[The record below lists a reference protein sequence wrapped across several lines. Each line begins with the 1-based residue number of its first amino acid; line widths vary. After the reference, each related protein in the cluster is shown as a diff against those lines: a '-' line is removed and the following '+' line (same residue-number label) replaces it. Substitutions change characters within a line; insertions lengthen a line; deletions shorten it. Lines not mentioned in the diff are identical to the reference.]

1 MGQPG
6 RPSGGL
12 DSSVLGSRGM
22 DHYSILDHSSPSLA
36 MEGDVPV
43 TTSRPA
49 SISAGIAAANALL
62 PKLSVNGP
70 RFPGEDGG
78 RSLAEMA
85 YSDLDAALQLLAER
99 AQYIT
104 GASGVAIALR
114 RGDHNDMLC
123 RASSGINAPEL
134 GALLST
140 EYGLSGESVRTR
152 QLLRCDDAE
161 RDPRVNRDVCRD
173 LGIASVVVMPIV
185 AADRVLGIFEL
196 LSGKPRAF
204 DERDLSALSRLAEMV
219 ETAVLHAQFMPA
231 IPELMVP
238 ESVPE
243 SAVPQSQSKIGVNV
257 VAVTAAPS
265 EAESGPMEI
274 NAAPASP
281 LPSQNIL
288 PPKELEAVSAPPA
301 AKKPLFWT
309 TAMRAQINEEPKQ
322 EIRTVAVPAGLR
334 NLQKCQT
341 CGFPVSQGRALCV
354 ECEEKQWRG
363 QRLPH
368 PEVKSRK
375 DEPSS
380 PKDNGKDDNGKD
392 EDKDK
397 VQDRVPSLTPKTPVR
412 IAEKQDSFVQDVLP
426 DQVPF
431 PSPPPAGARLTIS
444 APTPQVASPSQD
456 STSPAIEPL
465 DFEPAVAPQPPA
477 ASSPDAPSD
486 VPFSGSS
493 TLFLGSAQS
502 ESWFASNKYILG
514 TLLVVAIIIAA
525 IWLR

>member
-1 MGQPG
+1 MRWARRVVPPVASTH
-6 RPSGGL
+6 RYWA
-12 DSSVLGSRGM
+12 RGM
-22 DHYSILDHSSPSLA
+22 DHYSILDHNSPSLA

-43 TTSRPA
+43 TPSGPA

-85 YSDLDAALQLLAER
+85 HSDLDAALQLLAER

-185 AADRVLGIFEL
+185 GEDRVLGIFEL

-231 IPELMVP
+231 IPELV
-238 ESVPE
+238 VPE

-257 VAVTAAPS
+257 VAVTPVPS
-265 EAESGPMEI
+265 EAESRPAEI
-274 NAAPASP
+274 KAAPVSP
-281 LPSQNIL
+281 LPSQHTL
-288 PPKELEAVSAPPA
+288 PPKELEAASAAPA

-309 TAMRAQINEEPKQ
+309 TAMRARINEEPKP

-341 CGFPVSQGRALCV
+341 CGFPVSQGRAFCV

-368 PEVKSRK
+368 PEVKSQK

-392 EDKDK
+392 RDN
-397 VQDRVPSLTPKTPVR
+397 VQDRVPSLTPNLPVR
-412 IAEKQDSFVQDVLP
+412 IAEKQDSLVQDVLP
-426 DQVPF
+426 DQVPL
-431 PSPPPAGARLTIS
+431 PGPPPAGASLAIS
-444 APTPQVASPSQD
+444 APLPQVASPSQD
-456 STSPAIEPL
+456 SIPPAIGPL

-477 ASSPDAPSD
+477 ASSPDTPSD

-493 TLFLGSAQS
+493 TLFQGSAQS
-502 ESWFASNKYILG
+502 ESWFVSNKYILG